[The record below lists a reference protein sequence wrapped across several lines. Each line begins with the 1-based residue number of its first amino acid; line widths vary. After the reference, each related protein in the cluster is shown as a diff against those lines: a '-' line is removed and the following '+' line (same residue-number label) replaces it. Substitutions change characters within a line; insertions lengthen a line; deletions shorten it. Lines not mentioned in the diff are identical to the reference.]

1 MVESI
6 ARLETMRD
14 MFLYAQQIYSWCLGR
29 DFSLIYSNCPSQQF
43 FYNMFEISFCS
54 AAAEKHFARSRLPVI
69 LNDNMGFAWIAA
81 AQTDDRDISV
91 IHLLGPLFTVEAS
104 ETYLQKLCGKM
115 KLSPDLINELLRQ
128 LALVPTI
135 PLNTAIRYGI
145 MLHYSVTGTPV
156 SASHISVAIEASE
169 SRDSLEDADW
179 TSSSWHGTWLAEQEL
194 FARIKEQTQGKE
206 ETQGK
211 ENPRT
216 IRMNPWKWAAAI
228 VLPICIAF
236 FTYYLV
242 DSSQTVGAPF
252 IVKADKGDKATIEL
266 PDGTNVVLNSASQLS
281 YLNNFGENGRRVQLN
296 GEAYFK
302 VAHDEKRAFIVQV
315 GDLEVK
321 VLGTSFNV
329 SAYED
334 AKDVTVVLLE
344 GKVGV
349 YAQKTSHI
357 MKPGD
362 KIEYNKATHKI
373 TATQVHP
380 SDYIEWTKGNI
391 YFEKESL
398 ENIMKTL
405 SRIYDVEIRFDSN
418 KLPNEYFT
426 GTIPGGGI
434 QNALNILMLTSP
446 FYYEMDGSVIVL
458 KEK

>member
-1 MVESI
+1 MNT
-6 ARLETMRD
+6 LERKLPIGIQTFEKMRAEGC
-14 MFLYAQQIYSWCLGR
+14 LYVDKTAIIY
-29 DFSLIYSNCPSQQF
+29 Q
-43 FYNMFEISFCS
+43 
-54 AAAEKHFARSRLPVI
+54 
-69 LNDNMGFAWIAA
+69 IAA
-81 AQTDDRDISV
+81 TKVPYFLSRPRRFGKSLLIST
-91 IHLLGPLFTVEAS
+91 F
-104 ETYLQKLCGKM
+104 
-115 KLSPDLINELLRQ
+115 
-128 LALVPTI
+128 
-135 PLNTAIRYGI
+135 
-145 MLHYSVTGTPV
+145 
-156 SASHISVAIEASE
+156 
-169 SRDSLEDADW
+169 
-179 TSSSWHGTWLAEQEL
+179 
-194 FARIKEQTQGKE
+194 
-206 ETQGK
+206 
-211 ENPRT
+211 
-216 IRMNPWKWAAAI
+216 
-228 VLPICIAF
+228 
-236 FTYYLV
+236 
-242 DSSQTVGAPF
+242 
-252 IVKADKGDKATIEL
+252 
-266 PDGTNVVLNSASQLS
+266 
-281 YLNNFGENGRRVQLN
+281 
-296 GEAYFK
+296 EAYFK
-302 VAHDEKRAFIVQV
+302 VAHDEKHAFIVQV

-349 YAQKTSHI
+349 YAQKMSHI

>member
-1 MVESI
+1 MDKIYYKELIEKYFDGNITDAKIKELSDWIKNDRHLQNWWEEEFSKSDAGINPV
-6 ARLETMRD
+6 LRD
-14 MFLYAQQIYSWCLGR
+14 
-29 DFSLIYSNCPSQQF
+29 
-43 FYNMFEISFCS
+43 
-54 AAAEKHFARSRLPVI
+54 K
-69 LNDNMGFAWIAA
+69 
-81 AQTDDRDISV
+81 
-91 IHLLGPLFTVEAS
+91 
-104 ETYLQKLCGKM
+104 
-115 KLSPDLINELLRQ
+115 
-128 LALVPTI
+128 
-135 PLNTAIRYGI
+135 
-145 MLHYSVTGTPV
+145 
-156 SASHISVAIEASE
+156 
-169 SRDSLEDADW
+169 
-179 TSSSWHGTWLAEQEL
+179 L

-211 ENPRT
+211 ETPRT

-281 YLNNFGENGRRVQLN
+281 YLNNFGENVRRVQLN

-334 AKDVTVVLLE
+334 AKDVTVVLLG

-380 SDYIEWTKGNI
+380 TDYIEWTKGNM

>member
-1 MVESI
+1 M
-6 ARLETMRD
+6 D
-14 MFLYAQQIYSWCLGR
+14 KIYYKE
-29 DFSLIYSNCPSQQF
+29 LIEKYFDGNITDA
-43 FYNMFEISFCS
+43 EI
-54 AAAEKHFARSRLPVI
+54 K
-69 LNDNMGFAWIAA
+69 
-81 AQTDDRDISV
+81 
-91 IHLLGPLFTVEAS
+91 
-104 ETYLQKLCGKM
+104 
-115 KLSPDLINELLRQ
+115 KLSDWIKNDRHLQNWWEEEFSKSDAGINPVLR
-128 LALVPTI
+128 
-135 PLNTAIRYGI
+135 
-145 MLHYSVTGTPV
+145 
-156 SASHISVAIEASE
+156 
-169 SRDSLEDADW
+169 DK
-179 TSSSWHGTWLAEQEL
+179 L

-302 VAHDEKRAFIVQV
+302 VAHDEKCAFIVQV

-349 YAQKTSHI
+349 YAQKISHI

-380 SDYIEWTKGNI
+380 TDYIEWTKGNM

-458 KEK
+458 KEKL

>member
-1 MVESI
+1 MDKIYYKELIEKYFDGNITDAEIKKPSDWIKNDRHLQNWWEEEFSKSDAGINPV
-6 ARLETMRD
+6 LRD
-14 MFLYAQQIYSWCLGR
+14 
-29 DFSLIYSNCPSQQF
+29 
-43 FYNMFEISFCS
+43 
-54 AAAEKHFARSRLPVI
+54 K
-69 LNDNMGFAWIAA
+69 
-81 AQTDDRDISV
+81 
-91 IHLLGPLFTVEAS
+91 
-104 ETYLQKLCGKM
+104 
-115 KLSPDLINELLRQ
+115 
-128 LALVPTI
+128 
-135 PLNTAIRYGI
+135 
-145 MLHYSVTGTPV
+145 
-156 SASHISVAIEASE
+156 
-169 SRDSLEDADW
+169 
-179 TSSSWHGTWLAEQEL
+179 L

-302 VAHDEKRAFIVQV
+302 VAHDEKCAFIVQV

>member
-1 MVESI
+1 MDKIYYKELIEKYFDGNITDAEIKELSDWIKNDRHLQNWWEEEFSKSDAGINPV
-6 ARLETMRD
+6 LRD
-14 MFLYAQQIYSWCLGR
+14 
-29 DFSLIYSNCPSQQF
+29 
-43 FYNMFEISFCS
+43 
-54 AAAEKHFARSRLPVI
+54 K
-69 LNDNMGFAWIAA
+69 
-81 AQTDDRDISV
+81 
-91 IHLLGPLFTVEAS
+91 
-104 ETYLQKLCGKM
+104 
-115 KLSPDLINELLRQ
+115 
-128 LALVPTI
+128 
-135 PLNTAIRYGI
+135 
-145 MLHYSVTGTPV
+145 
-156 SASHISVAIEASE
+156 
-169 SRDSLEDADW
+169 
-179 TSSSWHGTWLAEQEL
+179 L

-302 VAHDEKRAFIVQV
+302 VAHDEKCAFIVQV

-380 SDYIEWTKGNI
+380 TDYIEWTKGNM

>member
-1 MVESI
+1 M
-6 ARLETMRD
+6 D
-14 MFLYAQQIYSWCLGR
+14 KIYYKE
-29 DFSLIYSNCPSQQF
+29 LIEKYFDGNITDA
-43 FYNMFEISFCS
+43 EI
-54 AAAEKHFARSRLPVI
+54 K
-69 LNDNMGFAWIAA
+69 
-81 AQTDDRDISV
+81 
-91 IHLLGPLFTVEAS
+91 
-104 ETYLQKLCGKM
+104 
-115 KLSPDLINELLRQ
+115 KLSDWIKNDRHLQNWWEEEFSKSDAGINPVLR
-128 LALVPTI
+128 
-135 PLNTAIRYGI
+135 
-145 MLHYSVTGTPV
+145 
-156 SASHISVAIEASE
+156 
-169 SRDSLEDADW
+169 DK
-179 TSSSWHGTWLAEQEL
+179 L

-211 ENPRT
+211 EKPRT

-349 YAQKTSHI
+349 YAQKISHI

-380 SDYIEWTKGNI
+380 NDYIEWTKGNM

>member
-1 MVESI
+1 M
-6 ARLETMRD
+6 D
-14 MFLYAQQIYSWCLGR
+14 KIYYKE
-29 DFSLIYSNCPSQQF
+29 LIEKYVDGNITDA
-43 FYNMFEISFCS
+43 EI
-54 AAAEKHFARSRLPVI
+54 K
-69 LNDNMGFAWIAA
+69 
-81 AQTDDRDISV
+81 
-91 IHLLGPLFTVEAS
+91 
-104 ETYLQKLCGKM
+104 
-115 KLSPDLINELLRQ
+115 KLSDWIKNDRHLQNWWEEEFSKSDAGINPVLR
-128 LALVPTI
+128 
-135 PLNTAIRYGI
+135 
-145 MLHYSVTGTPV
+145 
-156 SASHISVAIEASE
+156 
-169 SRDSLEDADW
+169 DK
-179 TSSSWHGTWLAEQEL
+179 L

-302 VAHDEKRAFIVQV
+302 VAHDEKCAFIVQV

>member
-1 MVESI
+1 MDKIYYKELIEKYFDGNITDAEIKELSDWIKNDRHLQNWWEEEFSKSDAGINPV
-6 ARLETMRD
+6 LRD
-14 MFLYAQQIYSWCLGR
+14 
-29 DFSLIYSNCPSQQF
+29 
-43 FYNMFEISFCS
+43 
-54 AAAEKHFARSRLPVI
+54 K
-69 LNDNMGFAWIAA
+69 
-81 AQTDDRDISV
+81 
-91 IHLLGPLFTVEAS
+91 
-104 ETYLQKLCGKM
+104 
-115 KLSPDLINELLRQ
+115 
-128 LALVPTI
+128 
-135 PLNTAIRYGI
+135 
-145 MLHYSVTGTPV
+145 
-156 SASHISVAIEASE
+156 
-169 SRDSLEDADW
+169 
-179 TSSSWHGTWLAEQEL
+179 L

-302 VAHDEKRAFIVQV
+302 VAHDEKCAFIVQV

-380 SDYIEWTKGNI
+380 NDYIEWTKGNM

>member
-1 MVESI
+1 M
-6 ARLETMRD
+6 D
-14 MFLYAQQIYSWCLGR
+14 KIYYKE
-29 DFSLIYSNCPSQQF
+29 LIEKYFDGNITDA
-43 FYNMFEISFCS
+43 EI
-54 AAAEKHFARSRLPVI
+54 K
-69 LNDNMGFAWIAA
+69 
-81 AQTDDRDISV
+81 
-91 IHLLGPLFTVEAS
+91 
-104 ETYLQKLCGKM
+104 
-115 KLSPDLINELLRQ
+115 KLSDWIKNDRHLQNWWEEEFSKSDAGINPVLR
-128 LALVPTI
+128 
-135 PLNTAIRYGI
+135 
-145 MLHYSVTGTPV
+145 
-156 SASHISVAIEASE
+156 
-169 SRDSLEDADW
+169 DK
-179 TSSSWHGTWLAEQEL
+179 L

-211 ENPRT
+211 ETPRT

-302 VAHDEKRAFIVQV
+302 VAHDEKCAFIVQV

-380 SDYIEWTKGNI
+380 NDYIEWTKGNI

>member
-1 MVESI
+1 M
-6 ARLETMRD
+6 D
-14 MFLYAQQIYSWCLGR
+14 KIYYKE
-29 DFSLIYSNCPSQQF
+29 LIEKYFDGNITDA
-43 FYNMFEISFCS
+43 EIKKLS
-54 AAAEKHFARSRLPVI
+54 
-69 LNDNMGFAWIAA
+69 DWIK
-81 AQTDDRDISV
+81 DDR
-91 IHLLGPLFTVEAS
+91 HLQNWWEEEFSKSDAG
-104 ETYLQKLCGKM
+104 
-115 KLSPDLINELLRQ
+115 INPVLR
-128 LALVPTI
+128 
-135 PLNTAIRYGI
+135 
-145 MLHYSVTGTPV
+145 
-156 SASHISVAIEASE
+156 
-169 SRDSLEDADW
+169 DK
-179 TSSSWHGTWLAEQEL
+179 L

-302 VAHDEKRAFIVQV
+302 VAHDEKCAFIVQV

-380 SDYIEWTKGNI
+380 NDYIEWTKGNM

>member
-1 MVESI
+1 M
-6 ARLETMRD
+6 D
-14 MFLYAQQIYSWCLGR
+14 KIYYKE
-29 DFSLIYSNCPSQQF
+29 LIEKYFDGNITDA
-43 FYNMFEISFCS
+43 EI
-54 AAAEKHFARSRLPVI
+54 K
-69 LNDNMGFAWIAA
+69 
-81 AQTDDRDISV
+81 
-91 IHLLGPLFTVEAS
+91 
-104 ETYLQKLCGKM
+104 
-115 KLSPDLINELLRQ
+115 KLSDWIKNDRHLQNWWEEEFSKSDAGINPVLR
-128 LALVPTI
+128 
-135 PLNTAIRYGI
+135 
-145 MLHYSVTGTPV
+145 
-156 SASHISVAIEASE
+156 
-169 SRDSLEDADW
+169 DK
-179 TSSSWHGTWLAEQEL
+179 L

-302 VAHDEKRAFIVQV
+302 VAHDEKCAFIVQV

-426 GTIPGGGI
+426 GTIPGDGI

>member
-1 MVESI
+1 M
-6 ARLETMRD
+6 D
-14 MFLYAQQIYSWCLGR
+14 KIYYKE
-29 DFSLIYSNCPSQQF
+29 LIEKYFDGNITDA
-43 FYNMFEISFCS
+43 EI
-54 AAAEKHFARSRLPVI
+54 K
-69 LNDNMGFAWIAA
+69 
-81 AQTDDRDISV
+81 
-91 IHLLGPLFTVEAS
+91 
-104 ETYLQKLCGKM
+104 
-115 KLSPDLINELLRQ
+115 KLSDWIKNDRHLQNWWEEEF
-128 LALVPTI
+128 
-135 PLNTAIRYGI
+135 
-145 MLHYSVTGTPV
+145 SK
-156 SASHISVAIEASE
+156 S
-169 SRDSLEDADW
+169 DADINPV
-179 TSSSWHGTWLAEQEL
+179 LRDKL

-302 VAHDEKRAFIVQV
+302 VAHDEKCAFIVQV

-349 YAQKTSHI
+349 YAQKMSHI

-362 KIEYNKATHKI
+362 KIEYNKATHRI

-380 SDYIEWTKGNI
+380 NDYIEWTKGNI

>member
-1 MVESI
+1 MDKTHYKELIEKYFEETITDVEIKELSDWI
-6 ARLETMRD
+6 
-14 MFLYAQQIYSWCLGR
+14 
-29 DFSLIYSNCPSQQF
+29 
-43 FYNMFEISFCS
+43 
-54 AAAEKHFARSRLPVI
+54 K
-69 LNDNMGFAWIAA
+69 ND
-81 AQTDDRDISV
+81 
-91 IHLLGPLFTVEAS
+91 
-104 ETYLQKLCGKM
+104 
-115 KLSPDLINELLRQ
+115 RQ
-128 LALVPTI
+128 L
-135 PLNTAIRYGI
+135 
-145 MLHYSVTGTPV
+145 H
-156 SASHISVAIEASE
+156 
-169 SRDSLEDADW
+169 DW
-179 TSSSWHGTWLAEQEL
+179 WEQEFERSDSSMNPVLRDKL
-194 FARIKEQTQGKE
+194 FARIKEETLGKE
-206 ETQGK
+206 VR
-211 ENPRT
+211 PLR
-216 IRMNPWKWAAAI
+216 IIPWKWVAAI
-228 VLPICIAF
+228 LLPVCVAF
-236 FTYYLV
+236 FTYYLL
-242 DSSQTVGAPF
+242 DSSPTAETPF
-252 IVKADKGDKATIEL
+252 IVKAGKGDKATIEL

-281 YLNNFGENGRRVQLN
+281 YLNNFGEKVRRVQLN

-302 VAHDEKRAFIVQV
+302 VAHDEKHAFIVQI

-349 YAQKTSHI
+349 YAQKISHI

-380 SDYIEWTKGNI
+380 NDYIEWTKGNI

-398 ENIMKTL
+398 ENTL

>member
-1 MVESI
+1 M
-6 ARLETMRD
+6 D
-14 MFLYAQQIYSWCLGR
+14 KIYYKE
-29 DFSLIYSNCPSQQF
+29 LIEKYFDGNITDA
-43 FYNMFEISFCS
+43 EI
-54 AAAEKHFARSRLPVI
+54 K
-69 LNDNMGFAWIAA
+69 
-81 AQTDDRDISV
+81 
-91 IHLLGPLFTVEAS
+91 
-104 ETYLQKLCGKM
+104 
-115 KLSPDLINELLRQ
+115 KLSDWIKNDRHLQNWWEEEFSKSDAGINPVLR
-128 LALVPTI
+128 
-135 PLNTAIRYGI
+135 
-145 MLHYSVTGTPV
+145 
-156 SASHISVAIEASE
+156 
-169 SRDSLEDADW
+169 DK
-179 TSSSWHGTWLAEQEL
+179 L

-302 VAHDEKRAFIVQV
+302 VAHDEKCAFIVQV

-349 YAQKTSHI
+349 YAQKISHI

-380 SDYIEWTKGNI
+380 SDCIEWTKGNI

>member
-1 MVESI
+1 M
-6 ARLETMRD
+6 D
-14 MFLYAQQIYSWCLGR
+14 KIYYKE
-29 DFSLIYSNCPSQQF
+29 LIEKYFDGNITDA
-43 FYNMFEISFCS
+43 EI
-54 AAAEKHFARSRLPVI
+54 K
-69 LNDNMGFAWIAA
+69 
-81 AQTDDRDISV
+81 
-91 IHLLGPLFTVEAS
+91 
-104 ETYLQKLCGKM
+104 
-115 KLSPDLINELLRQ
+115 KLSDWIKNDRHLQNWWEEEFSKSDAGINPVLR
-128 LALVPTI
+128 
-135 PLNTAIRYGI
+135 
-145 MLHYSVTGTPV
+145 
-156 SASHISVAIEASE
+156 
-169 SRDSLEDADW
+169 DK
-179 TSSSWHGTWLAEQEL
+179 L

-302 VAHDEKRAFIVQV
+302 VAHDEKCAFIVQV

-329 SAYED
+329 SAYAD

>member
-1 MVESI
+1 MDKIYYKELIEKYFDGNITDAEIKKISEWIKNDLHLQNWWEEEFSKSDAGINPV
-6 ARLETMRD
+6 LRD
-14 MFLYAQQIYSWCLGR
+14 
-29 DFSLIYSNCPSQQF
+29 
-43 FYNMFEISFCS
+43 
-54 AAAEKHFARSRLPVI
+54 K
-69 LNDNMGFAWIAA
+69 
-81 AQTDDRDISV
+81 
-91 IHLLGPLFTVEAS
+91 
-104 ETYLQKLCGKM
+104 
-115 KLSPDLINELLRQ
+115 
-128 LALVPTI
+128 
-135 PLNTAIRYGI
+135 
-145 MLHYSVTGTPV
+145 
-156 SASHISVAIEASE
+156 
-169 SRDSLEDADW
+169 
-179 TSSSWHGTWLAEQEL
+179 L

>member
-1 MVESI
+1 MDKIYYKELIEKYFDGNITDAEIKELSDWIKNDRHLQNWWEEEFSKSDAGINPV
-6 ARLETMRD
+6 LRD
-14 MFLYAQQIYSWCLGR
+14 
-29 DFSLIYSNCPSQQF
+29 
-43 FYNMFEISFCS
+43 
-54 AAAEKHFARSRLPVI
+54 K
-69 LNDNMGFAWIAA
+69 
-81 AQTDDRDISV
+81 
-91 IHLLGPLFTVEAS
+91 
-104 ETYLQKLCGKM
+104 
-115 KLSPDLINELLRQ
+115 
-128 LALVPTI
+128 
-135 PLNTAIRYGI
+135 
-145 MLHYSVTGTPV
+145 
-156 SASHISVAIEASE
+156 
-169 SRDSLEDADW
+169 
-179 TSSSWHGTWLAEQEL
+179 L

-211 ENPRT
+211 EKPRT
-216 IRMNPWKWAAAI
+216 SRMNPWKWAAAI
-228 VLPICIAF
+228 VFPICIAF

-349 YAQKTSHI
+349 YAQKISHI

-380 SDYIEWTKGNI
+380 TDYIEWTKGNM

-458 KEK
+458 KEKL

>member
-1 MVESI
+1 MDKIYYKELIEKYFDGNITDAEIKELSDWIKNDRHLQNWWEEEFSKSDAGINPV
-6 ARLETMRD
+6 LRD
-14 MFLYAQQIYSWCLGR
+14 
-29 DFSLIYSNCPSQQF
+29 
-43 FYNMFEISFCS
+43 
-54 AAAEKHFARSRLPVI
+54 K
-69 LNDNMGFAWIAA
+69 
-81 AQTDDRDISV
+81 
-91 IHLLGPLFTVEAS
+91 
-104 ETYLQKLCGKM
+104 
-115 KLSPDLINELLRQ
+115 
-128 LALVPTI
+128 
-135 PLNTAIRYGI
+135 
-145 MLHYSVTGTPV
+145 
-156 SASHISVAIEASE
+156 
-169 SRDSLEDADW
+169 
-179 TSSSWHGTWLAEQEL
+179 L

-211 ENPRT
+211 EKPRT
-216 IRMNPWKWAAAI
+216 IRMNLWKWAAAI

-236 FTYYLV
+236 FTYYLI

-281 YLNNFGENGRRVQLN
+281 YLNNFGENVRRVQLN

-349 YAQKTSHI
+349 YAPKMSHI

>member
-1 MVESI
+1 MDKIHYKELIEKYFEGNI
-6 ARLETMRD
+6 ADTEIKELSDWIKNDRHLQNWWEEEFSKSDAGINPVLRD
-14 MFLYAQQIYSWCLGR
+14 
-29 DFSLIYSNCPSQQF
+29 
-43 FYNMFEISFCS
+43 
-54 AAAEKHFARSRLPVI
+54 K
-69 LNDNMGFAWIAA
+69 
-81 AQTDDRDISV
+81 
-91 IHLLGPLFTVEAS
+91 
-104 ETYLQKLCGKM
+104 
-115 KLSPDLINELLRQ
+115 
-128 LALVPTI
+128 
-135 PLNTAIRYGI
+135 
-145 MLHYSVTGTPV
+145 
-156 SASHISVAIEASE
+156 
-169 SRDSLEDADW
+169 
-179 TSSSWHGTWLAEQEL
+179 L

-302 VAHDEKRAFIVQV
+302 VAHDEKCAFIVQV

>member
-1 MVESI
+1 MDKIYYKELIEKYFDGNITDAEIKELSDWIKNDRHLQNWWEEEFSKSDAGINPV
-6 ARLETMRD
+6 LRD
-14 MFLYAQQIYSWCLGR
+14 
-29 DFSLIYSNCPSQQF
+29 
-43 FYNMFEISFCS
+43 
-54 AAAEKHFARSRLPVI
+54 K
-69 LNDNMGFAWIAA
+69 
-81 AQTDDRDISV
+81 
-91 IHLLGPLFTVEAS
+91 
-104 ETYLQKLCGKM
+104 
-115 KLSPDLINELLRQ
+115 
-128 LALVPTI
+128 
-135 PLNTAIRYGI
+135 
-145 MLHYSVTGTPV
+145 
-156 SASHISVAIEASE
+156 
-169 SRDSLEDADW
+169 
-179 TSSSWHGTWLAEQEL
+179 L

-211 ENPRT
+211 ETPRT

-281 YLNNFGENGRRVQLN
+281 YLNNFGENVRRVQLN

-349 YAQKTSHI
+349 YAQKISHI

-418 KLPNEYFT
+418 KLPNESFT

>member
-1 MVESI
+1 M
-6 ARLETMRD
+6 D
-14 MFLYAQQIYSWCLGR
+14 KIYYKE
-29 DFSLIYSNCPSQQF
+29 LIEKYFDGNITDA
-43 FYNMFEISFCS
+43 EI
-54 AAAEKHFARSRLPVI
+54 K
-69 LNDNMGFAWIAA
+69 
-81 AQTDDRDISV
+81 
-91 IHLLGPLFTVEAS
+91 
-104 ETYLQKLCGKM
+104 
-115 KLSPDLINELLRQ
+115 KLSDWIKNDRHLQNWWEEEFSKSDAGINPVLR
-128 LALVPTI
+128 
-135 PLNTAIRYGI
+135 
-145 MLHYSVTGTPV
+145 
-156 SASHISVAIEASE
+156 
-169 SRDSLEDADW
+169 DK
-179 TSSSWHGTWLAEQEL
+179 L

-349 YAQKTSHI
+349 YAQKISHI

-380 SDYIEWTKGNI
+380 TDYIEWTKGNM

-458 KEK
+458 KEKL

>member
-1 MVESI
+1 MDKIYYKELIEKYFDGNITDAKIKELSDWIKNDRHLQNWWEEEFSKSDAGINPV
-6 ARLETMRD
+6 LRD
-14 MFLYAQQIYSWCLGR
+14 
-29 DFSLIYSNCPSQQF
+29 
-43 FYNMFEISFCS
+43 
-54 AAAEKHFARSRLPVI
+54 K
-69 LNDNMGFAWIAA
+69 
-81 AQTDDRDISV
+81 
-91 IHLLGPLFTVEAS
+91 
-104 ETYLQKLCGKM
+104 
-115 KLSPDLINELLRQ
+115 
-128 LALVPTI
+128 
-135 PLNTAIRYGI
+135 
-145 MLHYSVTGTPV
+145 
-156 SASHISVAIEASE
+156 
-169 SRDSLEDADW
+169 
-179 TSSSWHGTWLAEQEL
+179 L

-349 YAQKTSHI
+349 YAQKMSHI

-426 GTIPGGGI
+426 GTIPRGGI

>member
-1 MVESI
+1 M
-6 ARLETMRD
+6 D
-14 MFLYAQQIYSWCLGR
+14 KIYYKE
-29 DFSLIYSNCPSQQF
+29 LIEKYFDGNITDA
-43 FYNMFEISFCS
+43 EI
-54 AAAEKHFARSRLPVI
+54 K
-69 LNDNMGFAWIAA
+69 
-81 AQTDDRDISV
+81 
-91 IHLLGPLFTVEAS
+91 
-104 ETYLQKLCGKM
+104 
-115 KLSPDLINELLRQ
+115 KLSDWIKNDRHLQNWWEEEFSKSDAGINPVLR
-128 LALVPTI
+128 
-135 PLNTAIRYGI
+135 
-145 MLHYSVTGTPV
+145 
-156 SASHISVAIEASE
+156 
-169 SRDSLEDADW
+169 DK
-179 TSSSWHGTWLAEQEL
+179 L

-302 VAHDEKRAFIVQV
+302 VAHDEKCAFIVQV

-349 YAQKTSHI
+349 YAQKISHI

-380 SDYIEWTKGNI
+380 NDYIEWTKGNI

-446 FYYEMDGSVIVL
+446 FFYEMDGSVIVL
-458 KEK
+458 KEKL

>member
-1 MVESI
+1 MDKIYYKELIEKYFDGNITDAEIKELSDWIKNDRHLQNWWEEEFSKSDAGINPV
-6 ARLETMRD
+6 LRD
-14 MFLYAQQIYSWCLGR
+14 
-29 DFSLIYSNCPSQQF
+29 
-43 FYNMFEISFCS
+43 
-54 AAAEKHFARSRLPVI
+54 K
-69 LNDNMGFAWIAA
+69 
-81 AQTDDRDISV
+81 
-91 IHLLGPLFTVEAS
+91 
-104 ETYLQKLCGKM
+104 
-115 KLSPDLINELLRQ
+115 
-128 LALVPTI
+128 
-135 PLNTAIRYGI
+135 
-145 MLHYSVTGTPV
+145 
-156 SASHISVAIEASE
+156 
-169 SRDSLEDADW
+169 
-179 TSSSWHGTWLAEQEL
+179 L

-211 ENPRT
+211 ENSRT

-281 YLNNFGENGRRVQLN
+281 YLNNFGENVRRVQLN

-349 YAQKTSHI
+349 YAQKMSHI

-380 SDYIEWTKGNI
+380 NDYIEWTKGNM

>member
-1 MVESI
+1 M
-6 ARLETMRD
+6 D
-14 MFLYAQQIYSWCLGR
+14 KIYYKE
-29 DFSLIYSNCPSQQF
+29 LIEKYFDGNITDA
-43 FYNMFEISFCS
+43 EI
-54 AAAEKHFARSRLPVI
+54 K
-69 LNDNMGFAWIAA
+69 
-81 AQTDDRDISV
+81 
-91 IHLLGPLFTVEAS
+91 
-104 ETYLQKLCGKM
+104 
-115 KLSPDLINELLRQ
+115 KLSDWIKNDRHLQNWWEEEFSKSDAGINPVLR
-128 LALVPTI
+128 
-135 PLNTAIRYGI
+135 
-145 MLHYSVTGTPV
+145 
-156 SASHISVAIEASE
+156 
-169 SRDSLEDADW
+169 DK
-179 TSSSWHGTWLAEQEL
+179 L

-349 YAQKTSHI
+349 YAQKISHI

-380 SDYIEWTKGNI
+380 NDYIEWTKGNI

>member
-1 MVESI
+1 M
-6 ARLETMRD
+6 D
-14 MFLYAQQIYSWCLGR
+14 KIYYKE
-29 DFSLIYSNCPSQQF
+29 LIEKYFDGNITDA
-43 FYNMFEISFCS
+43 EI
-54 AAAEKHFARSRLPVI
+54 K
-69 LNDNMGFAWIAA
+69 
-81 AQTDDRDISV
+81 
-91 IHLLGPLFTVEAS
+91 
-104 ETYLQKLCGKM
+104 
-115 KLSPDLINELLRQ
+115 KLSDWIKNDRHLQNWWEEEFSKSDAGINPVLR
-128 LALVPTI
+128 
-135 PLNTAIRYGI
+135 
-145 MLHYSVTGTPV
+145 
-156 SASHISVAIEASE
+156 
-169 SRDSLEDADW
+169 DK
-179 TSSSWHGTWLAEQEL
+179 L

-302 VAHDEKRAFIVQV
+302 VAHDEKCAFIVQV

-349 YAQKTSHI
+349 YAQKISHI

-380 SDYIEWTKGNI
+380 NDYIEWTKGNM

>member
-1 MVESI
+1 MDKIYYKELIEKYFDGNITDAEIKELSDWIKNDRHLQNWWEEEFSKSDAGINPV
-6 ARLETMRD
+6 LRD
-14 MFLYAQQIYSWCLGR
+14 
-29 DFSLIYSNCPSQQF
+29 
-43 FYNMFEISFCS
+43 
-54 AAAEKHFARSRLPVI
+54 K
-69 LNDNMGFAWIAA
+69 
-81 AQTDDRDISV
+81 
-91 IHLLGPLFTVEAS
+91 
-104 ETYLQKLCGKM
+104 
-115 KLSPDLINELLRQ
+115 
-128 LALVPTI
+128 
-135 PLNTAIRYGI
+135 
-145 MLHYSVTGTPV
+145 
-156 SASHISVAIEASE
+156 
-169 SRDSLEDADW
+169 
-179 TSSSWHGTWLAEQEL
+179 L

-211 ENPRT
+211 ENSRT

-236 FTYYLV
+236 FTYYLI

-281 YLNNFGENGRRVQLN
+281 YLNNFGENVRRVQLN

-349 YAQKTSHI
+349 YAQKISHI

-380 SDYIEWTKGNI
+380 TDYIEWTKGNM

>member
-1 MVESI
+1 M
-6 ARLETMRD
+6 D
-14 MFLYAQQIYSWCLGR
+14 KIYYKE
-29 DFSLIYSNCPSQQF
+29 LIEKYFDGNITDA
-43 FYNMFEISFCS
+43 EI
-54 AAAEKHFARSRLPVI
+54 K
-69 LNDNMGFAWIAA
+69 
-81 AQTDDRDISV
+81 
-91 IHLLGPLFTVEAS
+91 
-104 ETYLQKLCGKM
+104 
-115 KLSPDLINELLRQ
+115 KLSDWIKNDRHLQNWWEEEFSKSDAGINPVLR
-128 LALVPTI
+128 
-135 PLNTAIRYGI
+135 
-145 MLHYSVTGTPV
+145 
-156 SASHISVAIEASE
+156 
-169 SRDSLEDADW
+169 DK
-179 TSSSWHGTWLAEQEL
+179 L

-302 VAHDEKRAFIVQV
+302 VVHDEKCAFIVQV

>member
-1 MVESI
+1 MDKIYYKELIEKYFDGNITDAEIKELSDWIKNDRHLQNWWEEEFSKSDAGINPV
-6 ARLETMRD
+6 LRD
-14 MFLYAQQIYSWCLGR
+14 
-29 DFSLIYSNCPSQQF
+29 
-43 FYNMFEISFCS
+43 
-54 AAAEKHFARSRLPVI
+54 K
-69 LNDNMGFAWIAA
+69 
-81 AQTDDRDISV
+81 
-91 IHLLGPLFTVEAS
+91 
-104 ETYLQKLCGKM
+104 
-115 KLSPDLINELLRQ
+115 
-128 LALVPTI
+128 
-135 PLNTAIRYGI
+135 
-145 MLHYSVTGTPV
+145 
-156 SASHISVAIEASE
+156 
-169 SRDSLEDADW
+169 
-179 TSSSWHGTWLAEQEL
+179 L

-211 ENPRT
+211 EKPRT

-281 YLNNFGENGRRVQLN
+281 YLNNFGENVRRVQLN

-349 YAQKTSHI
+349 YAQKMSHI

-418 KLPNEYFT
+418 KLPNLSAYSQPHYIFFYFCRT
-426 GTIPGGGI
+426 DN
-434 QNALNILMLTSP
+434 QLNRKCYVFTQRVRDPDIT
-446 FYYEMDGSVIVL
+446 
-458 KEK
+458 KQQ

>member
-1 MVESI
+1 M
-6 ARLETMRD
+6 
-14 MFLYAQQIYSWCLGR
+14 C
-29 DFSLIYSNCPSQQF
+29 
-43 FYNMFEISFCS
+43 
-54 AAAEKHFARSRLPVI
+54 RS
-69 LNDNMGFAWIAA
+69 
-81 AQTDDRDISV
+81 
-91 IHLLGPLFTVEAS
+91 
-104 ETYLQKLCGKM
+104 
-115 KLSPDLINELLRQ
+115 
-128 LALVPTI
+128 
-135 PLNTAIRYGI
+135 
-145 MLHYSVTGTPV
+145 
-156 SASHISVAIEASE
+156 
-169 SRDSLEDADW
+169 
-179 TSSSWHGTWLAEQEL
+179 
-194 FARIKEQTQGKE
+194 
-206 ETQGK
+206 
-211 ENPRT
+211 
-216 IRMNPWKWAAAI
+216 
-228 VLPICIAF
+228 
-236 FTYYLV
+236 
-242 DSSQTVGAPF
+242 
-252 IVKADKGDKATIEL
+252 
-266 PDGTNVVLNSASQLS
+266 
-281 YLNNFGENGRRVQLN
+281 
-296 GEAYFK
+296 
-302 VAHDEKRAFIVQV
+302 

-349 YAQKTSHI
+349 YAQKMSHI

>member
-1 MVESI
+1 MDKIYYKELIEKYFDGNITDAEIKELSDWIKNDRHLQNWWEEEFSKSDAGINPV
-6 ARLETMRD
+6 LRD
-14 MFLYAQQIYSWCLGR
+14 
-29 DFSLIYSNCPSQQF
+29 
-43 FYNMFEISFCS
+43 
-54 AAAEKHFARSRLPVI
+54 K
-69 LNDNMGFAWIAA
+69 
-81 AQTDDRDISV
+81 
-91 IHLLGPLFTVEAS
+91 
-104 ETYLQKLCGKM
+104 
-115 KLSPDLINELLRQ
+115 
-128 LALVPTI
+128 
-135 PLNTAIRYGI
+135 
-145 MLHYSVTGTPV
+145 
-156 SASHISVAIEASE
+156 
-169 SRDSLEDADW
+169 
-179 TSSSWHGTWLAEQEL
+179 L

-211 ENPRT
+211 ENSRT

-236 FTYYLV
+236 FTYYLI

-281 YLNNFGENGRRVQLN
+281 YLNNFGENVRRVQLN

-349 YAQKTSHI
+349 YAQKMSHI

-426 GTIPGGGI
+426 GTTPGGGI